1 MAHRLGMALVISA
14 AWLLAGCNNCE
25 ALAESVCSEIGPDD
39 CALWKEAKGP
49 ESLSS
54 GRRSGRA
61 CFNMRFMPGGSAPIV
76 QGAKATAEAMRLA
89 KTKLD
94 ARTKAR
100 AAQ

>member
-1 MAHRLGMALVISA
+1 MAHRMAATAVLAA
-14 AWLLAGCNNCE
+14 AWLLSGCNNCE

-49 ESLSS
+49 ESLAG

-61 CFNMRFMPGGSAPIV
+61 CFNARFTPGGSSAIV
-76 QGAKATAEAMRLA
+76 QGAKATAQAMRMA
-89 KTKLD
+89 KAKQD